1 MFKTKGALKVAKYVL
16 KRKLIRFRNKKV
28 MTMVRALLLSDG
40 SRSNGRLRPKWKVRI
55 AKYLLFSQE
64 ACE

>member
-40 SRSNGRLRPKWKVRI
+40 SRSNGRLRPK
-55 AKYLLFSQE
+55 
-64 ACE
+64 